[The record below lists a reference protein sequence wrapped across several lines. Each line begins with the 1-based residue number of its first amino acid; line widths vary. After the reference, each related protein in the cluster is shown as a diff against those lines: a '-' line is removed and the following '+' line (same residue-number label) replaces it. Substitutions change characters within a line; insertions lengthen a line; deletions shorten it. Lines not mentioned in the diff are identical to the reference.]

1 MVMVTD
7 LTISTIP
14 YLSEPDQV
22 QNAPPVNAC
31 PRPDRGASAM
41 TEESHR
47 FAA

>member
-1 MVMVTD
+1 MR
-7 LTISTIP
+7 TIQHFT
-14 YLSEPDQV
+14 EPMQA

-31 PRPDRGASAM
+31 PRPDCGAFGM